1 MYSEPVLV
9 ERPQAGSSPAAF
21 SISPVDYYY
30 ANVQDAPGAA
40 YEILSQLEQLG
51 VNLLAFTAVPNDN
64 GTVQPPSFQRSPGS
78 SSPKRGQRTW
88 SRGPASRTARRGR
101 RRAGALATVHERLI
115 RAGIDVYASAGVTN
129 GRGAFGYVVYVR
141 EDQFEHAVDALRL
154 RCSPYSSAIEV
165 REFPVAP
172 PPAKEHHG
180 RALTTDRE

>member
-9 ERPQAGSSPAAF
+9 ERPRAGKRPIAF
-21 SISPVDYYY
+21 SIRPVDYYY

-64 GTVQPPSFQRSPGS
+64 GTVQFALFPEEPG
-78 SSPKRGQRTW
+78 KFVAEARAANLELE
-88 SRGPASRTARRGR
+88 GPHHALLVEGDDEL
-101 RRAGALATVHERLI
+101 GALATVHERLI

-154 RCSPYSSAIEV
+154 R
-165 REFPVAP
+165 
-172 PPAKEHHG
+172 
-180 RALTTDRE
+180 